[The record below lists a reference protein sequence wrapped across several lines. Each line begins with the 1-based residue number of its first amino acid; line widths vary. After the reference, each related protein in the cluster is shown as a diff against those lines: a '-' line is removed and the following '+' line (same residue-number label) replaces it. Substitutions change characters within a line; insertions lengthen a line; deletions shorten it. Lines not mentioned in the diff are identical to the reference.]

1 MSVKHT
7 PLALALIAAGL
18 LASPFVSHAEPG
30 NTAPPA
36 GMEQGAPTQLDQATV
51 DQFVVAFGEVQK
63 IQQQFSGQL
72 EGVSDQAE
80 AQALQQQAQQE
91 MIGAV
96 EQAGLSVTDY
106 NMVVSAMEQDPQL
119 RENILGRVQ

>member
-18 LASPFVSHAEPG
+18 LASPFALQAEPG
-30 NTAPPA
+30 YSAPPA
-36 GMEQGAPTQLDQATV
+36 GMEQGAPAELDETTV
-51 DQFVVAFGEVQK
+51 KQFVVAFSEVQK

-72 EGVSDQAE
+72 EGVNSQQE
-80 AQALQQQAQQE
+80 AQALQQQAQEE

-96 EQAGLSVTDY
+96 EEAGLTVADY
-106 NMVVSAMEQDPQL
+106 NMVVAAMEQDPQL
-119 RENILGRVQ
+119 RDEILGRAQ